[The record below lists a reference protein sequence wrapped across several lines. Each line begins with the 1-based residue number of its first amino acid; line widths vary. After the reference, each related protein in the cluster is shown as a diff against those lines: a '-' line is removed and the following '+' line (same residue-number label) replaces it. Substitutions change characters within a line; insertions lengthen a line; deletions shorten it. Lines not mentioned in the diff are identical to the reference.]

1 MIIAVIISG
10 FFLFIPL
17 FYLYTVTVLVK
28 HLLGQKTKNIFAMLA
43 QYASHKGFLNLPT
56 LK

>member
-17 FYLYTVTVLVK
+17 FYLYTVLALVK
-28 HLLGQKTKNIFAMLA
+28 QLLGQKPKNIFDMLA
-43 QYASHKGFLNLPT
+43 QYASHKSFLNLLT